1 MPIYEYKGQQYDIAT
16 DDPAAAKSKI
26 LGYLEKQAAPA
37 QAPTQGERTYGEA
50 ATDIGAGLMSGTG
63 KLIQFPG
70 QLYGL
75 ATGAIGDEDFGTT
88 GVQGVGKYLQ
98 DKAKGLK
105 SAELLRREKATE
117 AKVKEAEKTGGQFEA
132 FKTQFYEV
140 IKDPA
145 QLGAFLAEQ
154 VPASL
159 PSMVAAVIP

>member
-16 DDPAAAKSKI
+16 DDAAAAKSKI

-37 QAPTQGERTYGEA
+37 QVPAPAPQGERTYGEA

-88 GVQGVGKYLQ
+88 GVQGVGKAMQ
-98 DKAKGLK
+98 DWAKEQK

-117 AKVKEAEKTGGQFEA
+117 AKV
-132 FKTQFYEV
+132 
-140 IKDPA
+140 
-145 QLGAFLAEQ
+145 
-154 VPASL
+154 
-159 PSMVAAVIP
+159 

>member
-1 MPIYEYKGQQYDIAT
+1 MAVKAELHDGRILEFPDGTDPSVVQAT
-16 DDPAAAKSKI
+16 VKRV
-26 LGYLEKQAAPA
+26 LGVGAGQAAPA
-37 QAPTQGERTYGEA
+37 QPPAQGERTYGEA

-117 AKVKEAEKTGGQFEA
+117 AKVK
-132 FKTQFYEV
+132 
-140 IKDPA
+140 
-145 QLGAFLAEQ
+145 
-154 VPASL
+154 
-159 PSMVAAVIP
+159 